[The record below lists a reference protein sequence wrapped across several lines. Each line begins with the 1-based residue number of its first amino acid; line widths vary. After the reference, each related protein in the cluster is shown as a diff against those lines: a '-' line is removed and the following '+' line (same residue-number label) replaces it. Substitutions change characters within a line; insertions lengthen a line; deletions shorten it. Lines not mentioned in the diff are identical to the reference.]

1 MVQIFGAIGFTGA
14 AVVMTAFLILGARGG
29 WKIKLSHEGVIITA
43 FITGQLYAQ
52 AGETFSFVADMSG
65 GLSQAIQSSFGP
77 NSNYFGAGAVA
88 LLVCVLLYGM
98 KPSKFRNG
106 LLGLML
112 PSMFTA
118 AGGIFATA
126 THMIS
131 NLTGT
136 VVS

>member
-1 MVQIFGAIGFTGA
+1 MGQIFGAIGFTGG
-14 AVVMTAFLILGARGG
+14 AVVMTAFLIVGARGQ
-29 WKIKLSHEGVIITA
+29 WKIKLSHEGVIAVA

-77 NSNYFGAGAVA
+77 GSNVVGAGAVA
-88 LLVCVLLYGM
+88 LLMCILLYGL

-106 LLGLML
+106 LFALML
-112 PSMFTA
+112 PNMFTA
-118 AGGIFATA
+118 AGGLFATA
-126 THMIS
+126 THLIS

-136 VVS
+136 VVA